1 MICFVIIELT
11 CLNISPETP
20 SYMALIKWNII
31 KIIYDTIDTWNTFNS
46 GAPSKLSSPLK
57 CIVNEYSIYAFLQ
70 PFAIGALTL
79 CLIGMSTLLM
89 GLNVMFF
96 YKNICSIKKWF
107 EYYVFF
113 YDTGMNVNR
122 MQLNTCNVL
131 PWVVAVLLT
140 HRTWSTSDWS

>member
-1 MICFVIIELT
+1 MELT

-70 PFAIGALTL
+70 PFAVGALTL

-96 YKNICSIKKWF
+96 LQEYMLYQKVIWILRVFLWYRDECQSNAIK
-107 EYYVFF
+107 Y
-113 YDTGMNVNR
+113 M
-122 MQLNTCNVL
+122 
-131 PWVVAVLLT
+131 
-140 HRTWSTSDWS
+140 